1 VNQLILK
8 TAHQKLGRAHWRNE
22 ITALQGS
29 TSPAGLFTPLIG
41 SVRAN
46 NSPTPSACILGAL
59 IGTAAKLVDD
69 DQHVLGDVPLDDFAE
84 CIFEWPEP
92 LCFGPLSIAR
102 KQERIVA

>member
-1 VNQLILK
+1 MSQLILK
-8 TAHQKLGRAHWRNE
+8 TAHQKLGRAHGRNE

-41 SVRAN
+41 YVRAN
-46 NSPTPSACILGAL
+46 NSPIPFAGILGDL

-69 DQHVLGDVPLDDFAE
+69 DQLVLDEVPLDDFAE
-84 CIFEWPEP
+84 CIIKRTEP